1 VIRVAVMASSPMARA
16 GLEALVRAEP
26 RFSLLSAQ
34 PHVRGGSQ
42 TPDVLLREVAS
53 HERVLQTQ
61 PRARIADTADAVPMV
76 LLMDHVE
83 RPQLRQLLYSG
94 LRAILPRDADPA
106 EIVAAIAAVAAGLTV
121 LRSEDLDLL
130 LPAQMD
136 PGSEAL
142 VGEPLSPRETQVL
155 ARMAEGL
162 GNKEIAAQLGI
173 SEHTVKFHVS
183 SILGKLG
190 AASRGEAVMRGVRE
204 GLIVI

>member
-1 VIRVAVMASSPMARA
+1 MIRVAVMASSPMARA

-162 GNKEIAAQLGI
+162 GNKEIAARLGI

>member
-61 PRARIADTADAVPMV
+61 PRARMAYTEDAVPMV

-162 GNKEIAAQLGI
+162 GNKEIAARLGI

>member
-1 VIRVAVMASSPMARA
+1 MIRVAVMASSPMARA

-61 PRARIADTADAVPMV
+61 PRARMADTEDAVPMV

-162 GNKEIAAQLGI
+162 GNKEIAARLGI